1 MKRNLIF
8 LTTAITRGNLHEDT
22 IGKFYNHF
30 YKHFENFNVY
40 HVINIDCPLKLKNIF
55 NVEDT
60 KSLFQ
65 KIIPKDVNKIF
76 LIDNND
82 PGFGKAFKNVLE
94 TVNNM
99 NLLND
104 NSLVWWLED
113 DWDVI
118 KNYNVFN
125 IINNVLFIHG
135 YNALNFTSNTP
146 LCSFRAG
153 PIMNSHFFKKF
164 FDISKKFDIK
174 QDPEYKVGKSIR
186 HNLIVDKYNNIYITC
201 LFISSLINPPYSH
214 IYSCTSW
221 YKKRFNITKFNENC
235 GFKFIL
241 AVVENPDS
249 PKIKYNISE
258 NPYEYQVKKLD
269 DLKTFKSIEIKH
281 LPNLFVNSSINY
293 FNIVPFV
300 FEDVGRK
307 FNKKFN
313 IQK

>member
-1 MKRNLIF
+1 MKSNLIL

-22 IGKFYNHF
+22 IGKFYNYF
-30 YKHFENFNVY
+30 YKNFKNFNVY
-40 HVINIDCPLKLKNIF
+40 HIINIDCPLKLKNIF

-60 KSLFQ
+60 KKLFQ

-94 TVNNM
+94 AVNNM

-118 KNYNVFN
+118 KNYNIFN
-125 IINNVLFIHG
+125 IINKVLCIDG

-153 PIMNSHFFKKF
+153 PIMNSYFFKKF
-164 FDISKKFDIK
+164 FDISKTFDITK
-174 QDPEYKVGKSIR
+174 DPEYKVGKSIR
-186 HNLIVDKYNNIYITC
+186 HNQIVDKYNNIYITC
-201 LFISSLINPPYSH
+201 LFISSLINPPYSLD
-214 IYSCTSW
+214 YSCVSW
-221 YKKRFNITKFNENC
+221 YKNRFNITKFNKNC

-241 AVVENPDS
+241 AVIESHDS
-249 PKIKYNISE
+249 PNIKYNISE
-258 NPYEYQVKKLD
+258 NPYEYKVNNLN
-269 DLKTFKSIEIKH
+269 DLNNYKTIQIK
-281 LPNLFVNSSINY
+281 NFSDLFVNSSINY